1 MQVCVGCVALQ
12 VDRRDQMAS
21 QTAVML
27 AASTSEQAWPFF
39 LVVVALEL
47 ILYALCHMLE
57 VVAASSTAMGP
68 RGLQPEA

>member
-1 MQVCVGCVALQ
+1 
-12 VDRRDQMAS
+12 MAS
-21 QTAVML
+21 HTAVML

-57 VVAASSTAMGP
+57 VVAASTTAMGP
-68 RGLQPEA
+68 